1 MDNHCGFTGT
11 RETLTEAQRTTLKV
25 VLLALKG
32 RGFTHLHHGDC
43 KGADAS
49 ADALA
54 LELGLLRVSHP
65 PDINTLRAYCKAE
78 EVRTP
83 KAYLT
88 RNADIVAESA
98 VMVACPRD
106 MTETQRSGTWS
117 TIRLARKKG
126 VKLLII
132 LPSGQVKGGDHVS
145 PPPSSTPV
153 PETLPPQVFQM
164 AKKIQM
170 TPRHTDKY
178 VVMFL
183 SYGANR
189 PAYGNARD
197 VAIGDVLTY
206 FEESRFTTQIVSS
219 VTAVGCKVAPMVVG
233 DFVVADAATVTY
245 DSFYEILRPRTS
257 ISGDLT
263 PPAPL
268 EIEEEEVPEEEETTE
283 EIVVE
288 EPTPVGAEP
297 EVVEST
303 EPEED
308 MPVETPVEEEAPIVL
323 EVEEIGVPVAPQI
336 EAPPS
341 PVEAPKVKAPK
352 ADPKSKGMEERDPRL
367 PPAGHLLVIPQ
378 KGSARPSA
386 TLDMVTVLEQG
397 FEYQGI
403 FYKSLSGLAKTIT
416 GKGVNGFAHFN
427 LTEPWVAKEN

>member
-1 MDNHCGFTGT
+1 
-11 RETLTEAQRTTLKV
+11 
-25 VLLALKG
+25 
-32 RGFTHLHHGDC
+32 
-43 KGADAS
+43 
-49 ADALA
+49 
-54 LELGLLRVSHP
+54 
-65 PDINTLRAYCKAE
+65 
-78 EVRTP
+78 
-83 KAYLT
+83 
-88 RNADIVAESA
+88 
-98 VMVACPRD
+98 
-106 MTETQRSGTWS
+106 
-117 TIRLARKKG
+117 
-126 VKLLII
+126 
-132 LPSGQVKGGDHVS
+132 
-145 PPPSSTPV
+145 
-153 PETLPPQVFQM
+153 M

-206 FEESRFTTQIVSS
+206 FEESRFTTQVVSS
-219 VTAVGCKVAPMVVG
+219 VNAVGCKVAPMVVG

-268 EIEEEEVPEEEETTE
+268 EIEEEEEVTEDETE
-283 EIVVE
+283 DDEIVVV
-288 EPTPVGAEP
+288 EPTP
-297 EVVEST
+297 VVEST

-308 MPVETPVEEEAPIVL
+308 MPVETPVEEEDPSV
-323 EVEEIGVPVAPQI
+323 ETPVEEETPIEPEVAEIEVPVVPQVA
-336 EAPPS
+336 APPS

-352 ADPKSKGMEERDPRL
+352 ADPKPKGTEERDPRL
-367 PPAGHLLVIPQ
+367 PPAGHFLVVPQ

-427 LTEPWVAKEN
+427 LTEPWVDKEN